1 MSVFP
6 FLQKPVQSNIEEL
19 WYTSTIFWQ
28 DQAVPK
34 DEKQTEG
41 GWIAVDRSIR
51 EGVGH
56 NLIQCSSTCKEHA
69 RPHHILC
76 TKSNVRNYM

>member
-28 DQAVPK
+28 DQAML
-34 DEKQTEG
+34 TEG

-51 EGVGH
+51 EAVGH
-56 NLIQCSSTCKEHA
+56 NLIQCSSTCKERAEHA